1 MTSLAK
7 SESVQAAEGR
17 HSAKLVLDNVQ
28 KTYGKRAVV
37 KGVSLAVAQGE
48 IVGLLGPN
56 GAGKTTFF
64 NLLTGALKP
73 SGGTVRLDGRDVTGM
88 APDRL
93 FGAGLGRTFQIPRPF
108 ARMSVLENVMLAP
121 MAQVGETSGGPC
133 LFRGRMR
140 DQERRSRA
148 RALEV
153 LEFVTLADLA
163 DHPAGQIS
171 GGQMKLLELARV
183 LMGDPKVILL
193 DEPAAGVNPVLTETL
208 IAKIEEL
215 NRGGTTFV
223 IIEHDMDFVMR
234 HCDPVIAMAE
244 GRVIFQGTSEEA
256 LANPVLL
263 DAYLGAREDA

>member
-1 MTSLAK
+1 MTRFL
-7 SESVQAAEGR
+7 VVAEALLTTHDLSRSFGE
-17 HSAKLVLDNVQ
+17 L
-28 KTYGKRAVV
+28 RAVD
-37 KGVSLAVAQGE
+37 GVSLNVRAGSMT
-48 IVGLLGPN
+48 GLIGPN

-73 SGGTVRLDGRDVTGM
+73 DGGTVHLDGRDVTGM

-121 MAQVGETSGGPC
+121 LGQVGETIGGPF

-140 DQERRSRA
+140 DEERRIRA

-153 LEFVTLADLA
+153 LDFVTLGDLA

-183 LMGDPKVILL
+183 LMGDPKLILL

-208 IAKIEEL
+208 IGKIEEL

-234 HCDPVIAMAE
+234 HCDPVIALAE
-244 GRVIFQGTSEEA
+244 GRVIFQGTADEA